1 MEALGSES
9 CFEGHPLFVRVINP
23 PILLALRAATLGWAG
38 AAGPGMLHCFD
49 NDDDGDDDDRR
60 NFMPMFLSPLPISA
74 ERMLKRT
81 RRRRRRRRG
90 MSESGK
96 CGSSSR
102 SLHAITERRVAA
114 HLGTFSSCAITTVR
128 LKCLGVPK
136 RRMFGKAPEESK
148 RRGRFWRV

>member
-1 MEALGSES
+1 MTLEALGSES

-49 NDDDGDDDDRR
+49 NDDDDGDDDGDDDDRR

-74 ERMLKRT
+74 ERMLKWT
-81 RRRRRRRRG
+81 DGG

-96 CGSSSR
+96 C
-102 SLHAITERRVAA
+102 SLKHFVFTE
-114 HLGTFSSCAITTVR
+114 
-128 LKCLGVPK
+128 
-136 RRMFGKAPEESK
+136 
-148 RRGRFWRV
+148 

>member
-49 NDDDGDDDDRR
+49 NDGDDDNDDDRR

-81 RRRRRRRRG
+81 RRRRRRRRRG

-114 HLGTFSSCAITTVR
+114 HFGTFSSCTITTVR
-128 LKCLGVPK
+128 LKCLRVPK
-136 RRMFGKAPEESK
+136 RRIFGKAPEE